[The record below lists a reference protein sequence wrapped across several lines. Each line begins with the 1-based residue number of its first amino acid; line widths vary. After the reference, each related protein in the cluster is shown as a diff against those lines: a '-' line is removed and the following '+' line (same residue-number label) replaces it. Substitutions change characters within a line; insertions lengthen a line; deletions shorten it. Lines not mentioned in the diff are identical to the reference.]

1 MCGFL
6 RPLSA
11 FPGCPLPSGQTG
23 ALKARV
29 LAKNF
34 EEVPSCFCL
43 YKNQN
48 CVVCLGCAGEGVLP
62 QSSKT
67 SNRLPGRHLLE
78 GDGMREGQVQG
89 DLFLRVVQLPH
100 IWVFVEGE
108 ENEEAQLKWCK
119 TLAASLIV
127 YEVCFTLLNLKKRK
141 RKRKVSMLPFPPFS
155 TLQVWEENLR
165 DKKRDYTFQYHHW
178 HLLCN
183 TTVLFIKEKS

>member
-11 FPGCPLPSGQTG
+11 FPGCPLPPGQTG
-23 ALKARV
+23 ALKARA

-34 EEVPSCFCL
+34 EEVPSCFCV

-48 CVVCLGCAGEGVLP
+48 CVVCLGCAGEGVFP

-67 SNRLPGRHLLE
+67 SNRLPGSHLLE
-78 GDGMREGQVQG
+78 GDGMREGQVRG
-89 DLFLRVVQLPH
+89 DLFLKVVQLPH

-141 RKRKVSMLPFPPFS
+141 RKRKVSMLPFPPLLHPS
-155 TLQVWEENLR
+155 GLR
-165 DKKRDYTFQYHHW
+165 RKSEGRKRGDQLHISILVIDMSFATQ
-178 HLLCN
+178 
-183 TTVLFIKEKS
+183 LFYS

>member
-11 FPGCPLPSGQTG
+11 LPGCPLPPGQTG
-23 ALKARV
+23 ALKARA

-34 EEVPSCFCL
+34 EEVPSCFSV
-43 YKNQN
+43 YKTQN
-48 CVVCLGCAGEGVLP
+48 CVVCLGCAGEGVFP

-67 SNRLPGRHLLE
+67 SNRLPGSHLLE
-78 GDGMREGQVQG
+78 GDGMREGQVRG
-89 DLFLRVVQLPH
+89 DLFLKVVQLPH

-141 RKRKVSMLPFPPFS
+141 RKRKLSMLPFPPLLHPSGLRRKSEGRKRGDPLHIS
-155 TLQVWEENLR
+155 TLVI
-165 DKKRDYTFQYHHW
+165 DKSFATQ
-178 HLLCN
+178 
-183 TTVLFIKEKS
+183 LFYS